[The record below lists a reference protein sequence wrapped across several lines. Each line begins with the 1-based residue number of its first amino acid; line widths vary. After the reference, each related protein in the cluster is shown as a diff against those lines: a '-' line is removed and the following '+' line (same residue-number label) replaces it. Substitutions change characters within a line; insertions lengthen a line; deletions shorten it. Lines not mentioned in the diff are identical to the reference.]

1 MAERFQ
7 RGGVAYAK
15 DGRKY
20 RVDDVEDG
28 IVYCSSSGGAETEF
42 APDQLLNQA
51 EWQARAKG
59 EGDKVYGR
67 LKLSD
72 AYAKPGPRLD
82 KGAGEKVLAVIGRL
96 MPALLDFTAYRVAV
110 DFLTQSGDGALVAGL
125 SIVKCRQVFD
135 SASLDVRIGLLAR
148 ILGVPPKT
156 LIDAGQIGDNLM
168 RAILAKGMEA
178 YEESLADFR
187 KRR

>member
-28 IVYCSSSGGAETEF
+28 IVYCSASSGAETEF
-42 APDQLLNQA
+42 APDQLLNQTEWDTRGKA
-51 EWQARAKG
+51 ER
-59 EGDKVYGR
+59 DKVYGR

-82 KGAGEKVLAVIGRL
+82 KGAGEKALAVIGRL
-96 MPALLDFTAYRVAV
+96 MPALLDFAAYRIAV
-110 DFLTQSGDGALVAGL
+110 DFLTQAGEEALVAGL
-125 SIVKCRQVFD
+125 SIVKCRAVFD
-135 SASLDVRIGLLAR
+135 AASLAVRIGLLAR

-156 LIDAGQIGDNLM
+156 LTDAAQIGDNLM
-168 RAILAKGMEA
+168 RAILSKGMES

-187 KRR
+187 ARR